1 MHAERAVADL
11 KDLFAKKEAEIRELR
26 KEVEAGHQRVQLAH
40 VSIQRQREQ
49 TEIYRSVLATLT
61 ARVAGLTQTVQT
73 NRREEAEET
82 KLIEGQVE
90 ELRALEA
97 KLQEITN
104 KQIEHDFKYIDTYTK
119 MNTQQQ
125 NERSQVL
132 RSLGIV
138 SETEADED

>member
-1 MHAERAVADL
+1 M
-11 KDLFAKKEAEIRELR
+11 
-26 KEVEAGHQRVQLAH
+26 
-40 VSIQRQREQ
+40 
-49 TEIYRSVLATLT
+49 T

-97 KLQEITN
+97 KIQEITN
-104 KQIEHDFKYIDTYTK
+104 KQIEHDLKYIDTYTK

-125 NERSQVL
+125 NERGQVL

>member
-1 MHAERAVADL
+1 M
-11 KDLFAKKEAEIRELR
+11 
-26 KEVEAGHQRVQLAH
+26 
-40 VSIQRQREQ
+40 
-49 TEIYRSVLATLT
+49 T

-82 KLIEGQVE
+82 KLIEVME

-97 KLQEITN
+97 KIQEITN
-104 KQIEHDFKYIDTYTK
+104 KQIEHIQIIDTYTK

-125 NERSQVL
+125 NERGQVL